1 MSWVTRRT
9 RSLVRL
15 VVRINRVSKIGATMV
30 MVGVLLAAYGRVKD
44 HATLNDVGTGL
55 FLGGFVVY
63 FIGRARDW
71 RQRQK
76 ISRD

>member
-1 MSWVTRRT
+1 M
-9 RSLVRL
+9 VRL
-15 VVRINRVSKIGATMV
+15 VIRLNRLSKIGATMI
-30 MVGVLLAAYGRVKD
+30 MVGVALAAYAKLKD
-44 HATLNDVGTGL
+44 HATLNEVGTGL

-63 FIGRARDW
+63 FIGRGQDW